1 VTATSTIE
9 ALMNVNV
16 SSNSQV
22 NTDPVDSPAS
32 ESPSSHNGLV
42 ADYEALYTS
51 AFTSL
56 EKMLQTVLGNLSK
69 IDSAPDT
76 SASDSGAPAQ
86 ATRGADATQ
95 PAAPSMTA
103 QSAAGA
109 LAAYM
114 HEHNINTVNPDQL
127 YQMAYKPAAGTP
139 PEVSQAAKFMLQNP
153 DVYNKIE
160 THDVAGSD
168 GIAGVNDF
176 DWAAQGGLSA
186 SADAQAGAS
195 ASGQAAFAGGIAAI
209 AGALAAFMHEHS
221 IADMTPNKLYQLAFN
236 PPAGTPSTVSKAA
249 KSLLGNPDAYNKLE
263 THDVAGSDGIAGVN
277 DFDWAAQGGLDNK

>member
-1 VTATSTIE
+1 
-9 ALMNVNV
+9 MNVNV

-22 NTDPVDSPAS
+22 NIDQPGDS
-32 ESPSSHNGLV
+32 ESKTKSSGDTGV
-42 ADYEALYTS
+42 TADYEALYES
-51 AFTSL
+51 AMTSL
-56 EKMLQTVLGNLSK
+56 EKMLQSVLGELSK
-69 IDSAPDT
+69 IGSAPDT
-76 SASDSGAPAQ
+76 GASGTRAPAQ
-86 ATRGADATQ
+86 GTQAADATKQ
-95 PAAPSMTA
+95 AAPSMTT

-114 HEHNINTVNPDQL
+114 HEHNVNTLNPDQL
-127 YQMAYKPAAGTP
+127 YQLAYKPAAGTP

-153 DVYNKIE
+153 DAFNKIE

-186 SADAQAGAS
+186 SGDAQTGAS
-195 ASGQAAFAGGIAAI
+195 DGGQAAFAGGIAGA
-209 AGALAAFMHEHS
+209 AGALAAFMHDHS
-221 IADMTPNKLYQLAFN
+221 IMNQTPNTLYQLAYN

-249 KSLLGNPDAYNKLE
+249 KFMLQNPDKFNKLE

-277 DFDWAAQGGLDNK
+277 DFDWAAQGGLDQKK

>member
-1 VTATSTIE
+1 
-9 ALMNVNV
+9 MNVNV

-22 NTDPVDSPAS
+22 NTDPLGAPAS
-32 ESPSSHNGLV
+32 ESSSSKASSNNNGIT
-42 ADYEALYTS
+42 ADYESFYES

-56 EKMLQTVLGNLSK
+56 EKMLKSVLGDLSK
-69 IDSAPDT
+69 IDSAPD
-76 SASDSGAPAQ
+76 ASGSDAGAPAQ
-86 ATRGADATQ
+86 GTQAAAPTQ

-114 HEHNINTVNPDQL
+114 HEHNIQTVNPDQL

-139 PEVSQAAKFMLQNP
+139 SEVSQAAKFMLQNP
-153 DVYNKIE
+153 DTFNQIE

-186 SADAQAGAS
+186 SAGAQTGAQAGAA
-195 ASGQAAFAGGIAAI
+195 ASGQPAFAGGIDGA

-221 IADMTPNKLYQLAFN
+221 VATLTPSKLYQLAFN
-236 PPAGTPSTVSKAA
+236 PAAGTPPAVSKAA
-249 KSLLGNPDAYNKLE
+249 KFMLANPDAYNRLE

-277 DFDWAAQGGLDNK
+277 DFDWAAQGGLDKP

>member
-1 VTATSTIE
+1 
-9 ALMNVNV
+9 MNVNV

-22 NTDPVDSPAS
+22 NTDPLGAP
-32 ESPSSHNGLV
+32 PSQSSSSKDGLV

-56 EKMLQTVLGNLSK
+56 EKMLQSVLGNLSK

-76 SASDSGAPAQ
+76 SASDAGAPAQ
-86 ATRGADATQ
+86 GAQGADAAQ

-114 HEHNINTVNPDQL
+114 HEHNVTTVNPDQL
-127 YQMAYKPAAGTP
+127 YQMAFKPDAGTP

-153 DVYNKIE
+153 DTFNQIE

-186 SADAQAGAS
+186 SAGAQTGAS
-195 ASGQAAFAGGIAAI
+195 ASGQAAFAGGVDGA

-221 IADMTPNKLYQLAFN
+221 VATLTPSKLYQLAFN
-236 PPAGTPSTVSKAA
+236 PAAGTPPAVSQAA
-249 KSLLGNPDAYNKLE
+249 KFMLANPDAYNRLE

-277 DFDWAAQGGLDNK
+277 DFDWAAQGGLDKQ

>member
-1 VTATSTIE
+1 
-9 ALMNVNV
+9 MNVNV

-22 NTDPVDSPAS
+22 NIDQPGDSQS
-32 ESPSSHNGLV
+32 KTKSSSDTGV
-42 ADYEALYTS
+42 TADYEALYES
-51 AFTSL
+51 AMTSL
-56 EKMLQTVLGNLSK
+56 EKMLQSVLGELSK
-69 IDSAPDT
+69 IGSAPDT
-76 SASDSGAPAQ
+76 GASGTRAPAQ
-86 ATRGADATQ
+86 GTQAADATNQ
-95 PAAPSMTA
+95 AAPSVTT

-114 HEHNINTVNPDQL
+114 HEHNVNTLNPDQL
-127 YQMAYKPAAGTP
+127 YQLAYKPAAGTP

-153 DVYNKIE
+153 DTFNKIE

-186 SADAQAGAS
+186 SASTQTGASDGGDAGA
-195 ASGQAAFAGGIAAI
+195 

-221 IADMTPNKLYQLAFN
+221 IATMTPNTLYQLAFN
-236 PPAGTPSTVSKAA
+236 PAKSTPPAVSQAA
-249 KSLLGNPDAYNKLE
+249 KFMLANPDAYNRLE

-277 DFDWAAQGGLDNK
+277 DFDWAAQGGLDQKK